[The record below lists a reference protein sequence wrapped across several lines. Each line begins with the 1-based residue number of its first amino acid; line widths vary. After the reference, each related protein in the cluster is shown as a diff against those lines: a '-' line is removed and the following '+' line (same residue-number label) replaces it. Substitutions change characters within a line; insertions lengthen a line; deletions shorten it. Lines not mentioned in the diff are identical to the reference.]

1 MVQCFI
7 TNKAGIMM
15 NCIAVDD
22 EPLALKLLQD
32 NISKLPYLNLV
43 ASCTDAFQALSTLQE
58 HSIDLIFIDIQMPG
72 LSGLQLISSLEI
84 KPLVIFITA
93 YKQHALE
100 SYDLAVVDYLVK
112 PVSVERFIKACN
124 RAKEIFDLKAMATQ
138 KKNAATKDFMFVNM
152 DYSQVKIKFDDIILI
167 ESLRDY
173 VKIHQKTSKLPLI
186 VRSSLTSIE
195 SELPPDKFIR
205 IHKSYILSIENIT
218 AVRKNSIFIKDLEFP
233 IGETYRG
240 SVDKLMRKTL

>member
-1 MVQCFI
+1 
-7 TNKAGIMM
+7 MM
-15 NCIAVDD
+15 NCIAIDD

-43 ASCTDAFQALSTLQE
+43 ASCSDAFQALQILKEQ
-58 HSIDLIFIDIQMPG
+58 SIDLIFIDIQMPG
-72 LSGLQLISSLEI
+72 LSGFEFIRTLEK

-112 PVSVERFIKACN
+112 PVSVDRFIKACN
-124 RAKEIFDLKAMATQ
+124 RAKDIYDLQSLATQ
-138 KKNAATKDFMFVNM
+138 KQNVVPKDFLFVNM

-173 VKIHQKTSKLPLI
+173 LKIHTKSSKLPLI
-186 VRSSLTSIE
+186 IRSSLTSFE
-195 SELPPDKFIR
+195 SELPKDKFLR
-205 IHKSYILSIENIT
+205 IHKSYILSIESIT
-218 AVRKNSIFIKDLEFP
+218 AIRKNSIFIKDLEFP
-233 IGETYRG
+233 IGETYRE
-240 SVDKLMRKTL
+240 SVEKLTRKKL